1 MKKTILSLLTAA
13 SSINLAEANTL
24 FNGFYLG
31 AEGGYT
37 QRTVTDSVLENSSG
51 DVQTLQPGF
60 INSSYK
66 NKING
71 FVYGLMG
78 GYGRNMNGFYLGG
91 EVTVQDNT
99 ANKMKTGDLTASD
112 GSQWPFSSGYK
123 RGLAFGV
130 GPRFGLVFANSM
142 MAYGKVGLEFSRDK
156 ALHQSS
162 GGNISS
168 PPGSTAGSF
177 AASPTFTATKT
188 KMVIVP
194 GVGLEKA
201 FDNILARIEY
211 NYNPGTKLTQT
222 ANYNSDG
229 FSNNDNQSLKYTAH
243 IIKVG
248 LAYQF

>member
-1 MKKTILSLLTAA
+1 MKKTILSLLATV
-13 SSINLAEANTL
+13 SSISLAKANTL

-31 AEGGYT
+31 AEGGYIQKT
-37 QRTVTDSVLENSSG
+37 DTDSVLENSSG
-51 DVQTLQPGF
+51 GGQTVQPGF

-78 GYGRNMNGFYLGG
+78 GYGHNMNGFYLGG
-91 EVTVQDNT
+91 EVTVQDDT
-99 ANKMKTGDLTASD
+99 TNKMKTGNLTASD

-130 GPRFGLVFANSM
+130 GPRFGLIFANSM

-188 KMVIVP
+188 KIVIVP

-201 FDNILARIEY
+201 FNNILARIEY
-211 NYNPGTKLTQT
+211 NYNPGTKITQT
-222 ANYNSDG
+222 ANYNSGG
-229 FSNNDNQSLKYTAH
+229 FSNNDNQSLKYTTH